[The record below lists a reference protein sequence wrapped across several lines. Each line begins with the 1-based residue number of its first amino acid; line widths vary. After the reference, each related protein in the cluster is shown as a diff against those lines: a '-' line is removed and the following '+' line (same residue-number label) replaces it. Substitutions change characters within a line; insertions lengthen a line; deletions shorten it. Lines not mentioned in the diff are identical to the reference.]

1 MASKKRHIGRAN
13 GRPRNEYKG
22 PFPINKDLE
31 FYRIRK
37 SMPTPTEGP
46 TADMRSYSD
55 STISQYN
62 EGQINNT
69 TQPRKR
75 PRKVKSK
82 FYDWLGEHLKDSI
95 VALVIGIILTALGIL
110 IYDYNTHFVIIDKD
124 IEYIESK
131 NQEQDTDIDDIDK
144 RVIDN
149 ATDIKLIQQ
158 RIDMKD
164 NPHKK

>member
-1 MASKKRHIGRAN
+1 MASKKKGRGK

-22 PFPINKDLE
+22 PFPINKDMD

-37 SMPTPTEGP
+37 CMPTPTEGP

-62 EGQINNT
+62 EGQGNNT

-82 FYDWLGEHLKDSI
+82 LYDWLRTHIGPVIASS
-95 VALVIGIILTALGIL
+95 VIGLILTALGII
-110 IYDYNTHFVIIDKD
+110 IYKYNVHFVIIDKD
-124 IEYIESK
+124 IEHIESK
-131 NQEQDTDIDDIDK
+131 NQEQDTYIDDINK

-149 ATDIKLIQQ
+149 TINVKLIQQ
-158 RIDMKD
+158 RIDIKD
-164 NPHKK
+164 NSHKK